1 MQEQRHVFT
10 GYCFSSSKRKLKAEG
25 QTSSTQA
32 RTLPA
37 CLPAHLPWRNLAILS
52 VHAIRQL
59 AQARESRCSPTR
71 APHLSNSSM
80 RMRVLAAKSREPPRA
95 RAPESRTSSC
105 APATHIH

>member
-37 CLPAHLPWRNLAILS
+37 CLPTYRGAIL
-52 VHAIRQL
+52 QYC
-59 AQARESRCSPTR
+59 Q
-71 APHLSNSSM
+71 SM
-80 RMRVLAAKSREPPRA
+80 RSGNLRKRVSPVAARRA
-95 RAPESRTSSC
+95 HRT
-105 APATHIH
+105 